1 MKKAPIA
8 GSEELDRWIRQQVEL
23 AVAEFLRLGTVE
35 SPLVEA
41 KPAWVFP
48 LKVLIGKLR
57 EQRGGQHH
65 TWFICGDVPFDY
77 ISSSVAETPRQAA
90 RHFVL
95 KWQLD
100 AERARSTVIDK
111 GVARQGIDEPPDRLE
126 SAAELLFKLV
136 SENALWNTS

>member
-8 GSEELDRWIRQQVEL
+8 GSEELDTWIRQQVEL
-23 AVAEFLRLGTVE
+23 AVAEFLRLGTVD

-57 EQRGGQHH
+57 EQRGGQQYI
-65 TWFICGDVPFDY
+65 WFICGDVPFDY
-77 ISSSVAETPRQAA
+77 ISSSVAESPRQAA

-95 KWQLD
+95 KWQLN
-100 AERARSTVIDK
+100 AERARSAMTGK
-111 GVARQGIDEPPDRLE
+111 GVATQGVDQPPDRLE
-126 SAAELLFKLV
+126 SAAELLFELV